1 MVARWLEGCCVAMA
15 AWPTRMASCAHPFA
29 PACPQTGSITLLA
42 SRMSSSKMSV
52 CLLFQILQTRHP
64 PMLPTH
70 APQGGAIT
78 SLAIGMQRSGFALKG
93 LPPLRFCVC
102 FAGIRCAP
110 TGVGRDESDA
120 A

>member
-1 MVARWLEGCCVAMA
+1 
-15 AWPTRMASCAHPFA
+15 
-29 PACPQTGSITLLA
+29 
-42 SRMSSSKMSV
+42 MSSSKMSV